1 MPSRPNRKGEMS
13 GSRAVLFLALLF
25 LPPGLAAQSGR
36 GDISGYVKLSGP
48 DNNRL
53 RVTVEIT
60 RLGDRPE
67 HHTMDSDSGDIY
79 HRYAFKDVRMGEYT
93 VRISAPGY
101 VSYETTLLIGS
112 DFQGVLAV
120 CLRRKGETPDRSSP
134 SQCG

>member
-1 MPSRPNRKGEMS
+1 MR
-13 GSRAVLFLALLF
+13 VLLLVSW
-25 LPPGLAAQSGR
+25 LLIPAILQAQSGR
-36 GDISGYVKLSGP
+36 GDIRGYVKLSGP

-60 RLGDRPE
+60 RLGNRPE
-67 HHTMDSDSGDIY
+67 HHTMDSDLGDIY
-79 HRYAFKDVRMGEYT
+79 HRYEFKDVRMGEYSI
-93 VRISAPGY
+93 RISAPGY